1 MSDAKQ
7 ANNEPGPGKEKLA
20 PLEGGVKDLERYYR
34 SMLRVSYCLFLPL
47 GAAIAF
53 TARGDDFIFIVLNII
68 LILLPILWINMKLG
82 EIVLYATSASN
93 GDKARMWWDLVLQAR
108 KCMLACFV
116 CGLLAYILLQALS
129 QGHLGTLLL
138 SEDFWHGLFACAL
151 TMAHFPAVAPQVPS
165 KGSFAWLVS
174 SKPFAMLSAMWKE
187 FLMMSYF
194 CCLMFLIMTGQ
205 FAQAVFGALAPFALV
220 LLLYLRYR
228 ASGSPQRLEAM
239 YDTLQLTSG
248 LAIGTLAMATLIWQ
262 YLDMIVREG
271 SVAPRSLPVGQ
282 LAFGW
287 LLPLGLMILL
297 DLVHQLAQRERIR
310 RGWFATSMPPLP
322 AQASAKVARHYHQ
335 RLKWYLELE
344 QRQPILRSPLHLAW
358 IRLVTWLG
366 LRAWLVGLLSS
377 LAMVALVL
385 VG

>member
-1 MSDAKQ
+1 MLGTKQ
-7 ANNEPGPGKEKLA
+7 AINEPGAGKEKLS

-34 SMLRVSYCLFLPL
+34 ALLRVSYCLFLPL
-47 GAAIAF
+47 GVAIAF
-53 TARGDDFIFIVLNII
+53 TSGLYLAFFAGFLFLLFLLN
-68 LILLPILWINMKLG
+68 MQKLG
-82 EIVLYATSASN
+82 EILLYAASASH
-93 GDKARMWWDLVLQAR
+93 GDKARMWWDLVLQGR

-138 SEDFWHGLFACAL
+138 SEDFWHGLFAYAL
-151 TMAHFPAVAPQVPS
+151 ILNCLSTSAPAVQS
-165 KGSFAWLVS
+165 RSYFAELAS
-174 SKPFAMLSAMWKE
+174 RKPFAMWKDI
-187 FLMMSYF
+187 LMALYH
-194 CCLMFLIMTGQ
+194 CCLVFLIMTGH
-205 FAQAVFGALAPFALV
+205 FAQAVFFALAPFSLV

-239 YDTLQLTSG
+239 YYTLQLAAR
-248 LAIGTLAMATLIWQ
+248 LAIGILAMATLYWQ

-271 SVAPRSLPVGQ
+271 SVAPRPLPVGQ
-282 LAFGW
+282 LASGW
-287 LLPLGLMILL
+287 LLPLGLMLLLILAN
-297 DLVHQLAQRERIR
+297 QLAQRERIR

-322 AQASAKVARHYHQ
+322 AQASAKEAQHYHK

-344 QRQPILRSPLHLAW
+344 QRQPMLRSPRHLAW

-366 LRAWLVGLLSS
+366 PRAWLVGLLSS

-385 VG
+385 G

>member
-20 PLEGGVKDLERYYR
+20 PLEGGVKELERYYR
-34 SMLRVSYCLFLPL
+34 ALLRVSYCLFLPL
-47 GAAIAF
+47 GVAIAF
-53 TARGDDFIFIVLNII
+53 TARDNGVIFIVL
-68 LILLPILWINMKLG
+68 LLSPILWFNIKLS

-93 GDKARMWWDLVLQAR
+93 GDKARRWWDLVLQAR

-116 CGLLAYILLQALS
+116 CGLLGYILLQALS

-151 TMAHFPAVAPQVPS
+151 IMTHFSVVAPAVPS
-165 KGSFAWLVS
+165 RSYFAGLAS
-174 SKPFAMLSAMWKE
+174 SKPFAMLIAGWKE
-187 FLMMSYF
+187 FLMALYS
-194 CCLMFLIMTGQ
+194 CCLVFLIMTGQ
-205 FAQAVFGALAPFALV
+205 FAQAVFFALAPFSLV
-220 LLLYLRYR
+220 LLSYLRYR
-228 ASGSPQRLEAM
+228 ASGSPRRLEAM
-239 YDTLQLTSG
+239 YYTLQLTAG
-248 LAIGTLAMATLIWQ
+248 PAIGTLAMATLYWQ

-271 SVAPRSLPVGQ
+271 SVAPRPLPVGQ
-282 LAFGW
+282 LASGW

-297 DLVHQLAQRERIR
+297 SLAFHLAQRERIR
-310 RGWFATSMPPLP
+310 RGLFATSMPPLP
-322 AQASAKVARHYHQ
+322 SQADAKMSKYYHK

-344 QRQPILRSPLHLAW
+344 QRQPMLRSPRHLAW

-366 LRAWLVGLLSS
+366 PRAWLVGLLSS

-385 VG
+385 G